1 MGSKER
7 YVVQATTIEQLVH
20 DLNFALQ
27 RIGDRLDK
35 IEGLRGN
42 PEMRGNLDMT
52 GSKIVNADLEDDS
65 EDHILSSSSLGG

>member
-42 PEMRGNLDMT
+42 PEMRGDLDMT